1 MCFFFWQICLK
12 IVSLCTKKNILRNF
26 FLFLTL
32 KNPVL
37 NLMSLFA
44 HVINN
49 NIQCIALK
57 TIKTEKVKFVR
68 HRNGFVTLK
77 LLWFWFY
84 EWDTQSGGGEGGGRQ
99 SITLRKIKTVFKHHL
114 SLSEDADLL
123 HVNSK
128 IFIVTWKFS
137 FFLIFG
143 KKKLIYS

>member
-1 MCFFFWQICLK
+1 MWVFFDKFALRSFLSAQ
-12 IVSLCTKKNILRNF
+12 KKNILRNF

-84 EWDTQSGGGEGGGRQ
+84 EWDTQSGGGGGGRQ

-128 IFIVTWKFS
+128 ICIVTWKFS

-143 KKKLIYS
+143 KKH

>member
-1 MCFFFWQICLK
+1 MWVFFDKCALRSFLSAQ
-12 IVSLCTKKNILRNF
+12 KKNILRNF

-32 KNPVL
+32 INPVL

-49 NIQCIALK
+49 NIPCTALK
-57 TIKTEKVKFVR
+57 TIKTEKVKSTPERLCDLEAPLVLILR
-68 HRNGFVTLK
+68 MRYAKWRG
-77 LLWFWFY
+77 W
-84 EWDTQSGGGEGGGRQ
+84 GGGRQ

-128 IFIVTWKFS
+128 ICFVTWKFS

-143 KKKLIYS
+143 KKH